1 MQIYYDPKVIS
12 YQKLADIFFTASHD
26 PTQLNRQGPDSGPE
40 YRSAVFYRTPEEKKT
55 LEATIAKVNASKEY
69 NGKIVTQVVPFQ
81 KFWPAEGYHQG
92 YYRLHPENPY
102 ITNVSAHKVEH
113 VREVFPQEL
122 KNPL

>member
-1 MQIYYDPKVIS
+1 M
-12 YQKLADIFFTASHD
+12 
-26 PTQLNRQGPDSGPE
+26 
-40 YRSAVFYRTPEEKKT
+40 
-55 LEATIAKVNASKEY
+55 
-69 NGKIVTQVVPFQ
+69 TQVVPFQ